1 MHARGV
7 ISLVPTILLCL
18 PSLTGAM
25 AVLAN
30 VVLERHIETWGTVS
44 SIVVATAVFIGW
56 PLIVVA
62 AVVGGLVGL
71 SGGVSQRVKYAHYI
85 IVSLATLAT
94 FGLTFHFG
102 M

>member
-30 VVLERHIETWGTVS
+30 VVLERNIEAWGTVS
-44 SIVVATAVFIGW
+44 SIAVATAVFIGW

-62 AVVGGLVGL
+62 AVVGGLAGL
-71 SGGVSQRVKYAHYI
+71 SHGVSQRVKYAHYI

>member
-1 MHARGV
+1 MHAKG
-7 ISLVPTILLCL
+7 ITSLVPAVVLCF
-18 PSLTGAM
+18 PSFTGAM
-25 AVLAN
+25 AALAN
-30 VVLERHIETWGTVS
+30 VLLQRHIEAWGTVS
-44 SIVVATAVFIGW
+44 SVAVATAVFIGW

-71 SGGVSQRVKYAHYI
+71 SHGVSQRVKYAHYI

-94 FGLTFHFG
+94 FALTFHFG

>member
-7 ISLVPTILLCL
+7 TSLVPTILLCL

-30 VVLERHIETWGTVS
+30 VVLERHIEAWGTVS
-44 SIVVATAVFIGW
+44 SVTVATAVFIGW

-62 AVVGGLVGL
+62 AVVSGLVGL
-71 SGGVSQRVKYAHYI
+71 SHGVSQRVKYANYI

-94 FGLTFHFG
+94 FGLTFHSG

>member
-71 SGGVSQRVKYAHYI
+71 SRGVSQRVKYAHYI